1 MSLATEIAAAAA
13 PTAPPAT
20 PEGTPA
26 PAAGPNGNGSPPNN
40 GSADTSARWLVPEEY
55 KHETMN
61 RLMDDKGT
69 VDVAAMAKSYIH
81 AQSLIGRD
89 KIVIPKGD
97 DEWKE
102 VYSKLGCPDDPSK
115 YEVKKPEQ
123 MPEGITY
130 NEEGE
135 KTLRNFGV
143 ANGWNQK
150 QFAAA
155 YEQFH
160 KHQAEQAAQYAQL
173 DKQARDECEANL
185 RRELGQTFDGFAGQ
199 AKAAL
204 SQYADPDFFAF
215 LDSKGLGNDPRM
227 IRVFGRIGKELA
239 GDTALKGGGGAPAGM
254 TPREIEEK
262 ITTLTTDHH
271 DALFNGEHPDHKKYK
286 DEWDRLFKLKHNVK

>member
-1 MSLATEIAAAAA
+1 MSLASEIATQQTSA
-13 PTAPPAT
+13 PAVVTDAVVNPASANGSGNGAPPAN
-20 PEGTPA
+20 GTGDVP
-26 PAAGPNGNGSPPNN
+26 
-40 GSADTSARWLVPEEY
+40 ARWLVPEEY
-55 KHETMN
+55 RVETM
-61 RLMDDKGT
+61 RPLMDDKHT
-69 VDVAAMAKSYIH
+69 VDVAALTKSYVH
-81 AQSLIGRD
+81 AQGLIGRD
-89 KIVIPKGD
+89 KITIPKGE
-97 DEWKE
+97 DEWKD
-102 VYSKLGCPDDPSK
+102 VYAKLGCPAEASM
-115 YEVKKPEQ
+115 YEVKRPET
-123 MPEGITY
+123 MAEGVQY

-135 KTLRNFGV
+135 KTLRAFGV

-150 QFAAA
+150 QFTAA
-155 YEQFH
+155 YDMFH
-160 KHQAEQAAQYAQL
+160 KHVAEQHAQHAQL
-173 DKQARDECEANL
+173 DKQQRDECEANL

-239 GDTALKGGGGAPAGM
+239 GDTALKGGGAGPTGM

-262 ITTLTTDHH
+262 ITALTTDHH

>member
-1 MSLATEIAAAAA
+1 MSLASEIA
-13 PTAPPAT
+13 TT
-20 PEGTPA
+20 A
-26 PAAGPNGNGSPPNN
+26 PAAPPVDPAAASPGPNGNGSPPAN

-55 KHETMN
+55 RVETL
-61 RLMDDKGT
+61 RPLMDDKHT
-69 VDVAAMAKSYIH
+69 VDVAALTKSYVH

-89 KIVIPKGD
+89 KIVLPKGE

-102 VYSKLGCPDDPSK
+102 VYAKLGCPEDPGK
-115 YEVKKPEQ
+115 YEVKKPET

-160 KHQAEQAAQYAQL
+160 KHQADQAAQYAQL
-173 DKQARDECEANL
+173 EKQARDECEVNL
-185 RRELGQTFDGFAGQ
+185 RRELGQTYDGFSAQ

-204 SQYADPDFFAF
+204 SQYADAEFFAY

-239 GDTALKGGGGAPAGM
+239 GDVKLQGGGAVQGM
-254 TPREIEEK
+254 TPAEIEAK
-262 ITTLTTDHH
+262 ITALTTDHH
-271 DALFNGEHPDHKKYK
+271 AALFNAEHPDHKKYK
-286 DEWDRLFKLKHNVK
+286 DEWDRLFKLKHNVR